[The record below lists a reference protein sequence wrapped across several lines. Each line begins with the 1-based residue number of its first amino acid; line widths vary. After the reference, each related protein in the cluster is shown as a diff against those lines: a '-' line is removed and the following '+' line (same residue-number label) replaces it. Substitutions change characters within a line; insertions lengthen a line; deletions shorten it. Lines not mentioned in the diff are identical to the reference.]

1 MNWGKQAMT
10 VLYMAISLDKYELP
24 IAVED
29 TAGALAS
36 KLGISSNAVSAACTP
51 RRKNR
56 GGKHRGY
63 RIIKIEEEEKEG
75 L

>member
-1 MNWGKQAMT
+1 MI
-10 VLYMAISLDKYELP
+10 YMAVTLDKYELP

-29 TAGALAS
+29 TAGGLAS
-36 KLGISSNAVSAACTP
+36 RLGISSNAVSAACTP

-63 RIIKIEEEEKEG
+63 RIIRIEEDETED